1 MRRALL
7 FLAVCLI
14 TLPLAAQQ
22 SPDKPLRVSLL
33 ATDITYTES
42 DSTGSNLDTGFSI
55 GLQYQ
60 FTPRWSAEA
69 SYGRE
74 EHTASWA
81 TYHGP
86 TFVEVERRTV
96 TSQPFEF
103 TGQFNFANDSR
114 WKPYIGAGARYI
126 SKPDDGT
133 PRSETQL
140 APLVTAGVHF
150 QITPTF
156 SLRAEGKGK
165 IGDDRYYDSQIKT
178 AIGIGWRF

>member
-1 MRRALL
+1 MRRVLL
-7 FLAVCLI
+7 SLAVCL

-33 ATDITYTES
+33 ATDVTYTES
-42 DSTGSNLDTGFSI
+42 DSSGSNLDTGFSI

-60 FTPRWSAEA
+60 FNPRWSAEA

-74 EHTASWA
+74 EHTAGVA
-81 TYHGP
+81 IYNGP
-86 TFVEVERRTV
+86 TFVAIDRRTV
-96 TSQPFEF
+96 TSQPVEF

-133 PRSETQL
+133 RFSETQV

-150 QITPTF
+150 QITPAF
-156 SLRAEGKGK
+156 SLRAEGKAK
-165 IGDDRYYDSQIKT
+165 IGDDRYYDSQFKT
-178 AIGIGWRF
+178 AIGVGWRF